1 MANLFLSY
9 FLHFILFSN
18 HVRLREMTEER
29 EDLKM
34 SVVKNGTLQVP
45 GANIYYEVRGA
56 GPLLL
61 LIHGG
66 GGDADKF
73 HNLANHLADRYTV
86 VTYDRRGHSRSILAN
101 QTEDYQVET
110 HSDDAHC
117 LLAKLTDEPA
127 YIFGSSSGAVIGLD
141 LCIRHPEQIR
151 MIIPHEPVLLQLL
164 YDNELVQA
172 KQFLKYLKENHRNE
186 VVKLL
191 SISEVDTNNCGH
203 LKDGKT
209 ERLLSNSTYF
219 VEHEIPGII
228 NYSLAIDALKA
239 RLKSSPMQVL
249 PAGGSASR
257 EFFAYRCSAVLTELL
272 GTKFVDF
279 PGHHGAYNSELHQA
293 FAEKLHNILKAENT

>member
-1 MANLFLSY
+1 
-9 FLHFILFSN
+9 
-18 HVRLREMTEER
+18 
-29 EDLKM
+29 M

-73 HNLANHLADRYTV
+73 HNAANYLADRYTV
-86 VTYDRRGHSRSILAN
+86 VTYDRRGHSRSNLAN
-101 QTEDYQVET
+101 RTEDYQVET
-110 HSDDAHC
+110 HSDDAHR

-127 YIFGSSSGAVIGLD
+127 YVFGSSSGAVIGLD
-141 LCIRHPEQIR
+141 LCIRHPGQIR

-172 KQFLKYLKENHRNE
+172 KQFLEYLKENHRNE

-203 LKDGKT
+203 SKDGKT

-219 VEHEIPGII
+219 VEHEIPGIV

-239 RLKSSPMQVL
+239 RLKLSPMQVL

-257 EFFAYRCSAVLTELL
+257 EFFAYRCSVVLTELL
-272 GTKFVDF
+272 GTKFVEF
-279 PGHHGAYNSELHQA
+279 PGHHGAYNSELHQE
-293 FAEKLHNILKAENT
+293 FAEKLHNILKTENA

>member
-1 MANLFLSY
+1 
-9 FLHFILFSN
+9 
-18 HVRLREMTEER
+18 
-29 EDLKM
+29 M
-34 SVVKNGTLQVP
+34 SVLKNGTLQVP
-45 GANIYYEVRGA
+45 GVNIYYEVRGA

-73 HNLANHLADRYTV
+73 HNLANHLADRYAV

-110 HSDDAHC
+110 HSEDAHR

-172 KQFLKYLKENHRNE
+172 KQFLEYLKENHRNE
-186 VVKLL
+186 VIKLL
-191 SISEVDTNNCGH
+191 SILEMDTNNCGH
-203 LKDGKT
+203 SKNGKT

-272 GTKFVDF
+272 GTKFVEF
-279 PGHHGAYNSELHQA
+279 PGHHGAYNSELHQE
-293 FAEKLHNILKAENT
+293 FAEKLHNILTAENT